1 MTQPAQGQGPPTMPK
16 SEEISPMS
24 GPEPETTTAIV
35 EGDENIDSDKDVQA
49 RLEEAE
55 ELKQEGN
62 DLFRSSKWNEAL
74 QSYRNGLARLPKRRD
89 PPSPPASS
97 SSPRPPTTGDEGDSP
112 LPKGEVPGASTD
124 AESQSEPSDCVNV
137 DSPLEY
143 ECAKARSVLH
153 ANIAACHLKLAS
165 AHTHNCLKQ
174 SFFDT
179 LSLQGE
185 IENAVK
191 ACTEALQDDPSY
203 VRALQRRAQ
212 CNEKIGSWSA
222 LSSAKEDYTKLV
234 TLLPPSSNQAA
245 EAKRSLRLLEPR
257 IEEAQKREM
266 GEMVDKLK
274 GLGNSVLGRFGLS
287 TDNFKFEPN
296 GQGGYSLNFSRE

>member
-1 MTQPAQGQGPPTMPK
+1 
-16 SEEISPMS
+16 MS
-24 GPEPETTTAIV
+24 GPETTTTV
-35 EGDENIDSDKDVQA
+35 EGGENIDSDNKDVQA

-62 DLFRSSKWNEAL
+62 NIFRLSKWNEAL
-74 QSYRNGLARLPKRRD
+74 QCYRNGLARLPERRD
-89 PPSPPASS
+89 PPPPASS
-97 SSPRPPTTGDEGDSP
+97 SSPRPPTTDDEGDSP
-112 LPKGEVPGASTD
+112 PAEGEVPGASTD
-124 AESQSEPSDCVNV
+124 AESQSEPSDRVNV
-137 DSPLEY
+137 DSPLER

-153 ANIAACHLKLAS
+153 ANIGACHLKL
-165 AHTHNCLKQ
+165 
-174 SFFDT
+174 
-179 LSLQGE
+179 GE

-234 TLLPPSSNQAA
+234 ALLPPSSDQVA

-274 GLGNSVLGRFGLS
+274 GLGNSILGEGNAPKLEVTLKR
-287 TDNFKFEPN
+287 PM
-296 GQGGYSLNFSRE
+296 